1 LRATEGQTYAAPEA
15 ADRTDLQMKDSQ
27 LWILDD
33 LPVGVWV
40 GQAPDGN
47 GIYSNRAFEQIHGK
61 RVVTDVGFRDIP
73 TTYGVHDAIG
83 NAYPV
88 ERLPFVRALATGMR
102 TAADDLVV
110 HRADGVKV
118 PIRVVAQPVKDA
130 VGTVTH
136 VIVAFNDI
144 TSEARARKDQ
154 AEFEKRLKIVVDHA
168 PVVCWSTDRNGIIT
182 LSEGAGLGALGVK
195 PGQLVGQSVFDIYR
209 DYPNILE
216 QMRRGLAGEQFWYT
230 VSVGSAVYE
239 TWMTPVR
246 DADGE
251 LAGILAV
258 SNDVSEIRKLQAHT
272 IQTDR
277 VMALGTLAA
286 SVAHEINNP
295 LTYVL
300 SYLDEVEAL
309 LGELGGGKLVDR
321 ARIALEPVKKGV
333 ERIATITRDLRTFSR
348 PDDVRLEPLEL
359 GAVVESVLKLLRKE
373 IEARAEL
380 VLSLEETRAVLGNE
394 ARLVQVVLNLVM
406 NAIQALPEDRPSE
419 HRITVS
425 VHDENEWVVVEVSDS
440 GPGVKL
446 EDRERIFDPF
456 VTTKPVGVGTG
467 LGLFV
472 CRNVVRGLG
481 GEVTVGDRPGGGASF
496 RVLLPVGKDSRRHEG
511 DARRAP
517 ALRDARVLIIEDDSL
532 VARSFADRL
541 RVEGIAVEVAP
552 GAKQGLELLSGGG
565 AFDVIYCDLM
575 MKELTGM
582 DFADAIDARSPELR
596 ARVVFMTGGAFTPRA
611 AAFVEENADRVVDKP
626 FDIMADLARR
636 LSPER
641 A

>member
-1 LRATEGQTYAAPEA
+1 
-15 ADRTDLQMKDSQ
+15 MKDSH

-40 GQAPDGN
+40 GRAPDGG
-47 GIYSNRAFEQIHGK
+47 GIYSNRAFDEIHGK
-61 RVVTDVGFRDIP
+61 KVVPDIGLGEVP
-73 TTYGVHDAIG
+73 TTYGVHDAAG

-88 ERLPFVRALATGMR
+88 DRLPFARALSTGR
-102 TAADDLVV
+102 RITADDFVI
-110 HRADGVKV
+110 HRSDGVKI
-118 PIRVVAQPVKDA
+118 PIRVVAHPVKDA
-130 VGTVTH
+130 EGTVTH
-136 VIVAFNDI
+136 VILALTDMTN
-144 TSEARARKDQ
+144 EARARAEQ
-154 AEFEKRLKIVVDHA
+154 AAFEARLKAVVDHA
-168 PVVCWSTDRNGIIT
+168 PVVCWSTDRDGIIT
-182 LSEGAGLGALGVK
+182 LSEGAGLSSLGVK

-209 DYPNILE
+209 DYPSIMD
-216 QMRRGLAGEQFWYT
+216 QIRRGLAGEQFWYT
-230 VSVGSAVYE
+230 VSVGTAAYE
-239 TWMTPVR
+239 TWMTPLR
-246 DADGE
+246 DAKGE
-251 LAGILAV
+251 LNGILAV

-295 LTYVL
+295 LTYVM
-300 SYLDEVEAL
+300 SYLDELEAIV
-309 LGELGGGKLVDR
+309 GELGGGRLVDR
-321 ARIALEPVKKGV
+321 ARHALEPVKKGV

-348 PDDVRLEPLEL
+348 PDDVRLEPLDL

-380 VLSLEETRAVLGNE
+380 ELSLNATRAVLGNE

-406 NAIQALPEDRPSE
+406 NAIQALPQDRPSE
-419 HRITVS
+419 HRVS
-425 VHDENEWVVVEVSDS
+425 VTVRDEAEWVVVEVSDS

-496 RVLLPVGKDSRRHEG
+496 RVLLPVGKLPQ
-511 DARRAP
+511 RRAS
-517 ALRDARVLIIEDDSL
+517 ASARATTLAEARVLIVEDDSL
-532 VARSFADRL
+532 VARSFAERL
-541 RVEGIAVEVAP
+541 RIEGIAVEVAT
-552 GAKQGLELLSGGG
+552 GAEEALSLLSGG
-565 AFDVIYCDLM
+565 ARFDVIYCDLM

-582 DFADAIDARSPELR
+582 DFSDAIDARSPELR

-611 AAFVEENADRVVDKP
+611 ATFVEENAERCIDKP
-626 FDIMADLARR
+626 FDIVQDLSRR